1 MEDLQRIRFRVGAV
15 FKGASV
21 EIVFNDTVFRSQ
33 KKKIL
38 APGEMEQVILKK
50 SDLTGF
56 DGLKSIT
63 IRVRKNEDI

>member
-1 MEDLQRIRFRVGAV
+1 
-15 FKGASV
+15 
-21 EIVFNDTVFRSQ
+21 
-33 KKKIL
+33 
-38 APGEMEQVILKK
+38 MEQVILKK